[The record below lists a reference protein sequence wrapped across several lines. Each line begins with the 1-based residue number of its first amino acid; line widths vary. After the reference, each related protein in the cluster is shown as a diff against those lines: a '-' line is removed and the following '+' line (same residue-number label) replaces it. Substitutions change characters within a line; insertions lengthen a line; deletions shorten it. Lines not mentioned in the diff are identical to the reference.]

1 MNTEAMIN
9 SKEKNFKT
17 VERALVS
24 AKAKEAVLH
33 SMRFFPSFKKSN
45 MNSNQKNMETVR
57 D

>member
-1 MNTEAMIN
+1 MIN

-33 SMRFFPSFKKSN
+33 SMRFFPSFKKN
-45 MNSNQKNMETVR
+45 NVTSNQKNMETVR